1 MTAYGPLEAMIRD
14 LVQHEVE
21 AAVAR
26 AVADPDRLLTLEAA
40 QAWASVGETTFRRW
54 IAAGLPV
61 EDVPGR
67 GEKPLVRVRLSA
79 MKDWL
84 ENRKYRT
91 SPRLHAL
98 VEARLAER
106 RKAVGR

>member
-1 MTAYGPLEAMIRD
+1 MSDLDTAIREIVRD
-14 LVQHEVE
+14 EIQTALS
-21 AAVAR
+21 
-26 AVADPDRLLTLEAA
+26 DPDRLLTLEAA

-54 IAAGLPV
+54 IRDGLPT
-61 EDVPGR
+61 EEVPGR

-106 RKAVGR
+106 RKAAGR